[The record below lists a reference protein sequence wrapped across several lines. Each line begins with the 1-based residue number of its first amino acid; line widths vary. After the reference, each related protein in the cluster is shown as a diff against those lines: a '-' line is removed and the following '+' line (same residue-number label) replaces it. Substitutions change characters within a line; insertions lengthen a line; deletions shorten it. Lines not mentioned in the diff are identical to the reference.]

1 MNPKKVE
8 YNEADTNM
16 TYAASVLK
24 ANSGHPDYTND
35 IREEMQDKYPETIAS
50 FKDVTQLCFQLNSHV
65 MAPVISAWV
74 EIKSWPCLLF
84 PSG

>member
-50 FKDVTQLCFQLNSHV
+50 FKLGFLGLY
-65 MAPVISAWV
+65 ISLILSSRPLDAISFW
-74 EIKSWPCLLF
+74 F
-84 PSG
+84 FFN